1 MSENDNLTLHTD
13 FYEINMM
20 ATYFEKHMENRH
32 AVFEVFFRK
41 LPFGNGYAVFAGLEH
56 VIQYIQEL
64 NFSDDDIAYLQKV
77 TDYPSEFL
85 EYLRNFKFKGTIRS
99 AYEGD
104 LVFPNEPILQVEGTL
119 CECQLVET
127 AILNIVNYQTLIATK
142 ASRIRIAVG
151 DDPLME
157 FGTRRA
163 QEVSAALWGSRATI
177 IGGFNA
183 TSNVLAGKKFGI
195 PISGTHA
202 HSLVES
208 FGDDYDAFKAYAQT
222 HHDCVF
228 LVDTYNTLKSGV
240 PSAIKVANEMGD
252 KINFAGVRLDSG
264 DMAYLSKRVREVL
277 DAAGYPNTKIYASN
291 DLDETTIASL
301 KMQHA
306 KIDVWGVGT
315 KVITAFDQPALG
327 AVYKMVSVE
336 DSNGKMTDT
345 IKISGNAEKVSTPGK
360 KQVWRITDAR
370 DGKSEGD
377 YVTLS
382 DEDPRK
388 EKSIYMFHPNYTYI
402 NKTVENFDAKPL
414 LRPIYKSGQLIYD
427 RPNLKKIAN
436 YAASELA
443 SLWPEYKRELNPQKY
458 PVDLSQKCWDNKR
471 DIIEKVRNYVQQI
484 NY

>member
-85 EYLRNFKFKGTIRS
+85 EYLRTFKFKGTIRS

-277 DAAGYPNTKIYASN
+277 DTAGYPNTKIYASN

-345 IKISGNAEKVSTPGK
+345 IKISGNVEKVSTPGK